1 MIRGTVGWLPL
12 LLLSC
17 SDYGVNI
24 IELPD
29 PTPPDTELPQ
39 DSEPLDSMPMDSDV
53 PLTCD
58 DGPWPDGEAQ
68 VNEACVWEPETGSF
82 TPVLEWWITAYEHY
96 FEHSQGVATPVVG
109 QITDDDGD
117 GDVDAADTPD
127 IVLVTHL
134 SDGGFYRGV
143 LRVISGDG
151 SAQHWAAELAE
162 YEGVQYQPLGIG
174 PAALADVDGDGLP
187 EIATTLQSVDGYSSD
202 DRMAC
207 YAGLYDNS
215 GELLWVGTDAVLY
228 CGGNAPA
235 FADLEGDGAVELIM
249 GHAIFDAAS
258 GNLLAEG
265 AYGSGHYED
274 YVNAGYHSFAI
285 DLDMDGLQEV
295 VAGNAL
301 YEPSGEP
308 RCITGFADGYPAAAD
323 LDGDGLGEFVVT
335 GNGWVRVFEDDCF
348 LAQQWQLP
356 DQGYGGPATIADY
369 DGDGSPEIGVASYD
383 IYYVFEVDGE
393 LLWYQWV
400 QDHSSSATGSAVYDF
415 DGDGYAEVVY
425 ADETSLWIYAG
436 LDGTVRMQETSH
448 TSGTVNEL
456 PIIVDVDGDGE
467 VEIVVA
473 DRYGVFVIGDQ
484 DRTWV
489 AGRQV
494 WNQAS
499 YNIVNIEEDL
509 SVPAVPAPSWPDYN
523 SFRSGDVTM
532 AFGAAA
538 PDAVPIVADICTLEC
553 EQGVLQVAVQVGNA
567 GPADVPAGI
576 NVSLYDG
583 ANPTGTPLATEATSL
598 AAAPGEASDTV
609 LFRIDPLALD
619 EGSLTIAVDDPAALL
634 ECDEDANSVT
644 LSEGLC
650 P

>member
-1 MIRGTVGWLPL
+1 MSRAGCWLSL
-12 LLLSC
+12 LLLAC

-29 PTPPDTELPQ
+29 PTPPDTDLPR
-39 DSEPLDSMPMDSDV
+39 DSEPMDSMPRDSDV
-53 PLTCD
+53 PLSCD
-58 DGPWPDGEAQ
+58 DGPWPAGESQ
-68 VNEACVWEPETGSF
+68 VDENCVFEPETGSF
-82 TPVLEWWITAYEHY
+82 TPVLEWWITAYEEY
-96 FEHSQGVATPVVG
+96 FDYYQGVATPVVG
-109 QITDDDGD
+109 QVTDDDGD
-117 GDVDAADTPD
+117 GDVDAADIPD

-134 SDGGFYRGV
+134 SDGGMYRGV
-143 LRVISGDG
+143 LRVISGNG
-151 SAQHWAAELAE
+151 LTQHWAAELQE
-162 YEGVQYQPLGIG
+162 HEGSWYQPLGIG
-174 PAALADVDGDGLP
+174 SAALADVDGDGRP
-187 EIATTLQSVDGYSSD
+187 EIATTLEAQEGYDSG

-215 GELLWVGTDAVLY
+215 GQLLWVNTEAVLY

-235 FADLEGDGAVELIM
+235 FADLEGDGAVELIL
-249 GHAIFDAAS
+249 GHAIFDAAD
-258 GNLLAEG
+258 GRLLAEG
-265 AYGSGHYED
+265 AYGSGHYPD
-274 YVNAGYHSFAI
+274 YVNSGYHSFAM
-285 DLDMDGLQEV
+285 DLDLDGVQEV
-295 VAGNAL
+295 VAGDAL
-301 YEPSGEP
+301 YEPSGQP

-335 GNGWVRVFEDDCF
+335 GNGWVRIFEDDCF
-348 LAQQWQLP
+348 LAQQWELP
-356 DQGYGGPATIADY
+356 DLGYGGPATIADY
-369 DGDGSPEIGVASYD
+369 DGDGQPEIGVASFD
-383 IYYVFEVDGE
+383 IYYVFETDGTP
-393 LLWYQWV
+393 LWFQWV

-415 DGDGYAEVVY
+415 DADGYAEVVY
-425 ADETSLWIYAG
+425 ADETDLWIYAG
-436 LDGTVRMQETSH
+436 LDGTVRMQEGSH

-484 DRTWV
+484 DHTWV

-499 YNIVNIEEDL
+499 YHIVNIEEDL
-509 SVPAVPAPSWPDYN
+509 TVPAVPEPSWPDHN

-567 GPADVPAGI
+567 GPGEVPAGVG
-576 NVSLYDG
+576 VSLYDG
-583 ANPTGTPLATEATSL
+583 AYPSGAPLASGTTSQP
-598 AAAPGEASDTV
+598 ARAGEASDTLV
-609 LFRIDPLALD
+609 FRVDPRALD
-619 EGSLTIAVDDPAALL
+619 EGSLTIAVDDPASLL
-634 ECDEDANSVT
+634 ECDEDDNRVT
-644 LSEGLC
+644 LDEGLC